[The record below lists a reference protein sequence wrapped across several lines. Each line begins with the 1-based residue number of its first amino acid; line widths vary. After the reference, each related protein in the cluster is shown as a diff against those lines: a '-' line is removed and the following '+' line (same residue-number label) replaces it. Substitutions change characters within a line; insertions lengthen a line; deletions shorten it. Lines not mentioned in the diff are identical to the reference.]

1 MRRSGIILA
10 LDVKDGKKA
19 EEIVQETADYID
31 AVKVGY
37 PLVLSAGIEVI
48 SRLRRFRKP
57 IIADLKVA
65 DVPHVSMEICQLAA
79 DAGADYVIVQGFVGK
94 EVIKSCSQVADIFV
108 VSDMSHPGA
117 LDFITL
123 HGADIASISKK
134 YAKGIVAPATRPQII
149 KTLRRIVGNLIIIS
163 PGVKAQGAKVGTA
176 IAAGA
181 DFEIIGRAIY
191 NSDKPG
197 LEAKKIYNQLM
208 KVDEE

>member
-123 HGADIASISKK
+123 HGEDIASISKK

-191 NSDKPG
+191 NSEKPG